1 MAQTKG
7 GLHIARRAW
16 AGMGLLLLSGMARAD
31 YGLNFQEPITEL
43 GRHVYDLHLLMT
55 VVCAIIFVA
64 VFGVMFWSVFV
75 HRKSAG
81 YKAATFHESTTV
93 EILWTIVPVFI
104 LLGMAWPATKTILAM
119 RDTSNA
125 DITIKA
131 TGYQWKWGYD
141 YLKGEGEGI
150 SFVSTLTTPQPQ
162 VRNEVEKGENYL
174 LEVDHEMVVPV
185 GKKIR
190 VLTTANDV
198 IHAWWVPA
206 LAVKQDAV
214 PGFIRDTWFRAE
226 KTGTFRGQ
234 CAELCGKEHGYM
246 PIVVKIVT
254 EDEYAVWVEGKKKE
268 LAAAA
273 DDPNK
278 MYLVEELT
286 PRGEKVFA
294 ANCAACHQAN
304 GQGLPPAFPALV
316 GSKVVLGPQDGQID
330 ILLHGKPGTAMAAFK
345 HLSDTELAAVIT
357 YTRNSWG
364 NATGEVIQPSDIK
377 VARE

>member
-104 LLGMAWPATKTILAM
+104 LLGMAWPATKTVIEM
-119 RDTSNA
+119 KDTSNP
-125 DITIKA
+125 DLTIKA

-141 YLKGEGEGI
+141 YLQGEGEGI
-150 SFVSTLTTPQPQ
+150 RFLSSLSTPREQIEGVAP
-162 VRNEVEKGENYL
+162 KGEAYL
-174 LEVDHEMVVPV
+174 LEVDKPLVVPV

-190 VLTTANDV
+190 VLLTANDV
-198 IHAWWVPA
+198 IHSWWVPA
-206 LAVKQDAV
+206 FGVKQDAI
-214 PGFIRDTWFRAE
+214 PGFIRDTWFRADKE
-226 KTGTFRGQ
+226 GIYRGN
-234 CAELCGKEHGYM
+234 CAELCGRDHGFM
-246 PIVVKIVT
+246 PIEVHVLSAEKYAEWVKAQVQT
-254 EDEYAVWVEGKKKE
+254 QK
-268 LAAAA
+268 
-273 DDPNK
+273 
-278 MYLVEELT
+278 
-286 PRGEKVFA
+286 
-294 ANCAACHQAN
+294 
-304 GQGLPPAFPALV
+304 
-316 GSKVVLGPQDGQID
+316 
-330 ILLHGKPGTAMAAFK
+330 TAMVV
-345 HLSDTELAAVIT
+345 E
-357 YTRNSWG
+357 
-364 NATGEVIQPSDIK
+364 
-377 VARE
+377 